1 MPKRLPEPPKAP
13 EGLDQDDPQTVVG
26 SGDGTISPTQ
36 LNDPACYRSGR
47 ANSSTRLTRGRHAPL
62 HARGQNRDT
71 VGEVAAR

>member
-1 MPKRLPEPPKAP
+1 MPKRLPELPDAP
-13 EGLDQDDPQTVVG
+13 EGLDQDDPETVIG
-26 SGDGTISPTQ
+26 SGDDTFSQ
-36 LNDPACYRSGR
+36 SQFDDPACYRSGR